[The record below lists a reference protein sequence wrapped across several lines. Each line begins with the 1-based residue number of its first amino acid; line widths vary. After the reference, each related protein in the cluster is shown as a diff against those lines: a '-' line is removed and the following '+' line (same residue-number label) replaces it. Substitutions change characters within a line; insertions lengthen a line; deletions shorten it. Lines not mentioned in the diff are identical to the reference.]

1 MKEIVET
8 KEIKPYIKDVSDTN
22 SEKLKAETQT
32 RLEKNTSIGAKF
44 VTLDLSKILHSKTI

>member
-8 KEIKPYIKDVSDTN
+8 KEIKPCIKDVSDTN

-32 RLEKNTSIGAKF
+32 RLEKIQALVQN
-44 VTLDLSKILHSKTI
+44 L

>member
-8 KEIKPYIKDVSDTN
+8 KEIKPCIKDVSDTN